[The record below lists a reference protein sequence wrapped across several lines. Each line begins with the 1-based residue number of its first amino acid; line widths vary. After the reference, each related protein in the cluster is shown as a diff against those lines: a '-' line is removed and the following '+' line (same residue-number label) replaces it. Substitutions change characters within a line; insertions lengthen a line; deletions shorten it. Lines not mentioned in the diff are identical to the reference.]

1 MGTMSNRATAIA
13 IAAASAGLLA
23 GCGSSHA
30 VRLSVRID
38 SGFGAQARSQHVTL
52 RCNPTGGDMPNR
64 ITLCR
69 MIAAHP
75 KAMLHPDRPRSGC
88 IGGNPSTP
96 RVTVTGTAL
105 GRDVSLAGS
114 PMCDWP
120 GGVSA
125 LAYWAAADARLPAA
139 DATHYLQVASVR
151 LHCDE
156 DEALLKPHVPWAR
169 VRACL
174 SAQPSP

>member
-1 MGTMSNRATAIA
+1 MGFRLVVV
-13 IAAASAGLLA
+13 ASSFAFVLT

-30 VRLSVRID
+30 VRLSVEVVT
-38 SGFGAQARSQHVTL
+38 GFGAQARHQHFTL

-75 KAMLHPDRPRSGC
+75 KAMLHPERARSSC
-88 IGGNPSTP
+88 LGGEGIPQ
-96 RVTVTGTAL
+96 VTVTGSAG
-105 GRDVSLAGS
+105 GRDVSLSGS
-114 PMCDWP
+114 AMCDWP
-120 GGVSA
+120 GGVGA
-125 LAYWAAADARLPAA
+125 LAYLAAADVGQSPAEA
-139 DATHYLQVASVR
+139 KHLLRVANVR

-156 DEALLKPHVPWAR
+156 DAALLRLPTPWSQ

-174 SAQPSP
+174 SAQPKR